1 MLLETKSLWL
11 KTTEMQD
18 AEKLHSNYFTDFNT
32 SQAMLWKPSATL
44 QDTEKKLK
52 LMFQT
57 KESIFFT
64 IIKKENKEPIGMLTI
79 TKNRS
84 DEKIIDNIGFGFSS
98 GETYKGYGLEVL
110 LMAVEFCFS
119 KLMVNEINVSYLK
132 NIGISNNLQNMFG
145 FEISQK
151 GETEIKRKHTNEK
164 LEVVN
169 LTLTKEKWQ
178 MQKARL
184 GVN

>member
-18 AEKLHSNYFTDFNT
+18 AEKLHANYFTDFNT
-32 SQAMLWKPSATL
+32 SQAMLWKPSVSE

-57 KESIFFT
+57 KDSIFFT
-64 IIKKENKEPIGMLTI
+64 IIKKDNKEPIGMLSI
-79 TKNRS
+79 TKNKN
-84 DEKIIDNIGFGFSS
+84 DDKIIDNIGFGFAS

-110 LMAVEFCFS
+110 LMAVEFCFF
-119 KLMVNEINVSYLK
+119 KLMVNEVNVSYLK
-132 NIGISNNLQNMFG
+132 NIGVSSNLQNMFG
-145 FEISQK
+145 FEISEK
-151 GETEIKRKHTNEK
+151 GENEIKRKHTNEK

-169 LTLTKEKWQ
+169 LTLSKEKWQ
-178 MQKARL
+178 MQKQKL
-184 GVN
+184 GIN